1 MALELAK
8 NNQVNEDIASK
19 FFEHFLF
26 ISEAMTFGNLHNE
39 QSSLWNSKDVFYY
52 NAISWGNGNL
62 QQLAVRSLVGGQGL
76 GVSHQTGWTGLV
88 AWMIFQSGSTAR
100 LPRTPKR
107 PRSSADHYFAESAPL
122 TTAESVSSTDNGG
135 HYGTVNS
142 GFEGFQPPSV
152 SELSPDE
159 L

>member
-1 MALELAK
+1 MGFAPYVCITRIILIRWKLIDKYLVLITGWAILKVDCLVGTPIGDKLFDPFFK
-8 NNQVNEDIASK
+8 NNVLFHK
-19 FFEHFLF
+19 FFHAD
-26 ISEAMTFGNLHNE
+26 S
-39 QSSLWNSKDVFYY
+39 
-52 NAISWGNGNL
+52 
-62 QQLAVRSLVGGQGL
+62 GQGL